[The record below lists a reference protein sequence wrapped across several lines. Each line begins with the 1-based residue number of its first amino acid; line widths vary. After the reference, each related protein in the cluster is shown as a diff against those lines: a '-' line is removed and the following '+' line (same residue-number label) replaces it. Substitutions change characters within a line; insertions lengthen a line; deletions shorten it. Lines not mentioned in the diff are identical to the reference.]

1 MDALTRYNLIEA
13 VVQHDDF
20 HDNDEKLVQN
30 ILDVLKIGVDEL
42 CEDKRPTDIFGDAAV
57 IKNLEDEG
65 YECKLIGL

>member
-13 VVQHDDF
+13 IVQHNDN
-20 HDNDEKLVQN
+20 HSNDENLIQN
-30 ILDVLKIGVDEL
+30 MLDILKIGIDEL

-65 YECKLIGL
+65 YECKFVGL